1 MRIAACATVAVAGL
15 AVATFAG
22 GRVHAEQTRQPTRAE
37 LSTAAATAVAQRWE
51 RMPAGRLFPATIGYT
66 TDLQTKETATRLGI
80 DPRTACARALDGTL
94 LRRAERDGCVAGL
107 RAGYADQLGGS
118 VYTLGILVFPDK
130 AKASAFYAKVPVI
143 GYPAA
148 GLRALTVP
156 GTAAARFGDAAR
168 QAAAVQV
175 AGPYVVLAVAG
186 YADGRPAH
194 AADERRDS
202 VFDPVSQLVT
212 AIAAPLAK
220 PVAVR
225 CGTTGWA
232 CAITS
237 HPDIPPPPPTLT
249 QIRPDEMKTL
259 NQIRAPAV

>member
-1 MRIAACATVAVAGL
+1 MRIAACATVAVAGV

-148 GLRALTVP
+148 
-156 GTAAARFGDAAR
+156 AAARHLHRLADRRPRERPGRHPRGDRGSAAR
-168 QAAAVQV
+168 PGPVRPGDPGRRG
-175 AGPYVVLAVAG
+175 AG
-186 YADGRPAH
+186 H
-194 AADERRDS
+194 RR
-202 VFDPVSQLVT
+202 L
-212 AIAAPLAK
+212 
-220 PVAVR
+220 
-225 CGTTGWA
+225 
-232 CAITS
+232 
-237 HPDIPPPPPTLT
+237 
-249 QIRPDEMKTL
+249 
-259 NQIRAPAV
+259 